1 MKTIT
6 TKLLL
11 SVIAAICAIAPLRAD
26 TMTWNASSGDVNTAA
41 NWSPAQ
47 VPGASDT
54 ANIKSGSASMSANF
68 SPAKLWIASDWDNDV
83 ADFTQT
89 AGALTVG
96 ASDGLVIGKN
106 GNSYGRYFMK
116 GGSLTIP
123 GGQPK
128 FGGWGYGLLRM
139 TGGTVSSA
147 ASWPTLGN
155 SANASVFSA
164 GVVDVRDGTFEQ
176 SDTGTRFC
184 IGEHGFGLLSVGGN
198 GVFRS
203 WIPLWMGG
211 YDSAVGRVV
220 TKDGGLLEISGAYL
234 GSSTGEKTA
243 LFSGGTLKPCGSTD
257 VASGF
262 FDGVATKIGAGGMTV
277 DTAGKAMTLAAP
289 LTDAVG
295 NLAQS
300 NLVHRWSFNGGS
312 LADSVGSIDARTV
325 GSNMAG
331 ISTADDQI
339 TLPGGAHDSAR
350 VELGNGSVAVLP
362 DSSDG
367 LTLEMWATLHSKT
380 LNYDRMFSINKN
392 WVNSQSDRFFSLCW
406 TTSNDPYDFF
416 VAHWNSWTDQ
426 GTWDVV
432 TDSANPHRLGHEE
445 HIAAV
450 FAPPAEGESAWT
462 VTIYRHDAG
471 SSQFVMSKKIT
482 STEAGWTPA
491 YLSDTLIALGYS
503 YDQGN
508 PDANASYNEVRVW
521 NKALTADDLVRSA
534 MLGPDADFAVKPALV
549 KTGAGSLS
557 LTSGNTYA
565 GATEVREGTLA
576 LGALDLPY
584 RRWSF
589 TNGSNKDSISGAS
602 MGVVG
607 TLSFADGKVTLPG
620 ATHETAFLSAEGLFP
635 DCSSTDGVTL
645 EFYATLDQMLSW
657 QRLFTIFLNG
667 DVGTGLS
674 ASWGWDTDASGDVY
688 SFRTAWVDAPIYYVL
703 APGTATWTVGTEYHV
718 SLVFAK
724 TASGFDVTIARRD
737 ATTGAVLA
745 SKSTSV
751 TWSPATLAA
760 MVLRLGWSWDNSSD
774 AAGKFDEIRT
784 WNRALTEDEIVA
796 GIKAGKDAIPL
807 RATGS
812 GAPTLPSGSSL
823 SVVSGATL
831 LLCGASQTV
840 VSAAVSGT
848 VIGAGTLT
856 ATDGFLPG
864 GADTIGTMTV
874 SGGAKLVGDVALDF
888 AANDTCDQIVFAP
901 GATYDVS
908 GIRLVP
914 SVSGEAAWKA
924 TKRFV
929 IGSAADATLTGNFD
943 LSAIPN
949 AEVKLLA
956 NGDIRLSV
964 PGAMVLIVR

>member
-11 SVIAAICAIAPLRAD
+11 SVIAVICAIAPLRAD
-26 TMTWNASSGDVNTAA
+26 TMTWNTSSGDVNTAA
-41 NWSPAQ
+41 SWSPAQ
-47 VPGASDT
+47 VPGSSDI
-54 ANIKSGSASMSANF
+54 AHVHIGSASMSGDF
-68 SPAKLWIASDWDNDV
+68 SPMALWIASAADGNV

-89 AGALTVG
+89 SGALTVG

-106 GNSYGRYFMK
+106 GSSYGRYFMK
-116 GGSLTIP
+116 GGSLSIP
-123 GGQPK
+123 GGQPL
-128 FGGWGYGLLRM
+128 FGDYGYGLLRM
-139 TGGTVSSA
+139 TGGTVSS
-147 ASWPTLGN
+147 
-155 SANASVFSA
+155 SA
-164 GVVDVRDGTFEQ
+164 GWPALGHSMYGSISGSGVIDVRSGTFEQ
-176 SDTGTRFC
+176 SDSGTC
-184 IGEHGFGLLSVGGN
+184 LCVGEHGFGLVSVSGN
-198 GVFRS
+198 GVMRS
-203 WIPLWMGG
+203 RIPLWLGC
-211 YDSAVGRVV
+211 YDNAIGRVV
-220 TKDGGLLEISGAYL
+220 AKDGGLLEISGAYQ
-234 GSSTGEKTA
+234 GNSSGEKTA

-262 FDGVATKIGAGGMTV
+262 FNGIATKIGAGGMTV
-277 DTAGKAMTLAAP
+277 DTAGKTMTLAAP

-312 LADSVGSIDARTV
+312 LADSVGSVAARTV

-350 VELGNGSVAVLP
+350 VELGDGAVTVLP

-406 TTSNDPYDFF
+406 TTSNDPFDYFF
-416 VAHWNSWTDQ
+416 AHWNSWADQ
-426 GTWDVV
+426 GIWDIVSD
-432 TDSANPHRLGHEE
+432 TANPHRLGHEE
-445 HIAAV
+445 HVAVV

-471 SSQFVMSKKIT
+471 SSQFIKSQTIT
-482 STEAGWTPA
+482 SNNAGWTPA
-491 YLSDTLIALGYS
+491 FLSDTLIALGYS
-503 YDQGN
+503 YDTGN
-508 PDANASYNEVRVW
+508 PDANASYNEVRIW

-534 MLGPDADFAVKPALV
+534 MLGPDADFTVKPALV
-549 KTGAGSLS
+549 KTGAGSLT
-557 LTSGNTYA
+557 LASGNTYA

-576 LGALDLPY
+576 LGAVDLPY

-589 TNGSNKDSISGAS
+589 TNGSNKDSIAGSDMAAQ
-602 MGVVG
+602 G
-607 TLSFADGKVTLPG
+607 TSTFANDKVTLPG
-620 ATHETAFLSAEGLFP
+620 GTHDTVYLQATGLFP
-635 DCSSTDGVTL
+635 DCTSTDGVTL

-667 DVGTGLS
+667 DLGTGLC
-674 ASWGWDTDASGDVY
+674 ATWGWDTDASGDLY
-688 SFRTAWVDAPIYYVL
+688 IFRTNWGEFNLGNVL
-703 APGTATWTVGTEYHV
+703 ASGTAPWSAGTEYHV

-760 MVLRLGWSWDNSSD
+760 MVLRLGWSWDSSSD
-774 AAGKFDEIRT
+774 AAGKFDEVRT

-796 GIKAGKDAIPL
+796 GIKAGKDTLPT
-807 RATGS
+807 RASGV
-812 GAPTLPSGSSL
+812 GAPTLPSGTSL
-823 SVVSGATL
+823 SVASGATL

-840 VSAAVSGT
+840 ASAAVSGT
-848 VIGAGTLT
+848 VVGAGTLT
-856 ATDGFLPG
+856 ATDSILPG
-864 GADTIGTMTV
+864 GAETIGTMTL
-874 SGGAKLVGDVALDF
+874 SDGATLVGDVALDF
-888 AANDTCDQIVFAP
+888 AANGTCDQIVFAP

-914 SVSGEAAWKA
+914 SVSGEAAWNA

-929 IGSAADATLTGNFD
+929 IGSAADATLTGDFD

-949 AEVKLLA
+949 AEIRYLA

-964 PGAMVLIVR
+964 PEAMVLIVR